1 MEKMFVG
8 NLARKIG
15 LVSFNPEVEMETR
28 EFIGE
33 DINRPA
39 LQLTGFFDHFDCN
52 RVQVIGNVES
62 AYIQTLTPERR
73 SEVFD
78 RLFSHDIPCL
88 VYCRGHKPED
98 LVVELANKYQIPLLG
113 TEDGTSETTSRIL
126 HYIQECTA
134 PELTIHGV
142 LIDVFGTGVLITG
155 ESGIGKS
162 EAALEL
168 IKRGHRLVADDAVNL
183 WRVGDNCVKGRA
195 PEVTKHFIELRGIGI
210 IDVKTLFGVESVE
223 DEKKVD
229 MIIYLEEW
237 DREKTYDRLGTGD
250 KYVEYLGNRIICYN
264 IPIRPGRNLAVIVE
278 TAAINYRQKQMGYD
292 ATEELYKRVQN
303 NMRKNMGLE
312 DI

>member
-1 MEKMFVG
+1 MEKMYVG
-8 NLARKIG
+8 KMAQEAG
-15 LVSFNPEVEMETR
+15 LTLKNTEIETENR
-28 EFIGE
+28 EFLGE

-39 LQLTGFFDHFDCN
+39 LQLTGFFDHFDAN
-52 RVQVIGNVES
+52 RVQVIGNVER
-62 AYIQTLTPERR
+62 AFIETLSEERKV
-73 SEVFD
+73 EVFD
-78 RLFSHDIPCL
+78 KLFSFNIPCI
-88 VYCRGHKPED
+88 VYCRGHKPDDSIMEQAD
-98 LVVELANKYQIPLLG
+98 KYGIPVYV
-113 TEDGTSETTSRIL
+113 TDVGTSETSSRIL
-126 HYIQECTA
+126 RYIQERTA

-168 IKRGHRLVADDAVNL
+168 IKRGHRLVADDAVTL
-183 WRVGDNCVKGRA
+183 WRVSNTCIKGRA

-229 MIIYLEEW
+229 MVIYLEDW
-237 DREKTYDRLGTGD
+237 DREKTYDRLGKGD
-250 KYVEYLGNRIICYN
+250 QYVEYLGNRLICYS

-303 NMRKNMGLE
+303 NFLKNM
-312 DI
+312 